1 MPRVLIT
8 GANRGLGL
16 EFARQYS
23 ADGWDVIATARNP
36 KQSEELDRLAQSK
49 RVSLQA
55 LDVTSDDS
63 VKHLA
68 EVLNGTL
75 VDLLI
80 LNSAIFT
87 RDGNKLGELDFT
99 GWRESFET
107 NVLGAMRVAQALIQ
121 NVAASI
127 RKQIVAISTGMGSM
141 ESLATTIGFGSAYQY
156 RSSKAALNMAMSILA
171 KDLEPLGIS
180 VLIFSPGWVQTDM
193 GGPNAALTP
202 EQSIAGMR
210 KVLEGNPVELT
221 GKFLS
226 YDGSTWPWEL
236 EAQRLAVWFVGFL
249 PTGIHLG
256 LTTPDR
262 LAGAADERAARLKET
277 QPPTHLVRDA
287 DAHSCADA
295 RRLSNRCPKP
305 KRAVGTQVNSVQ
317 PLVDLQSSGKPP
329 RTSRQIYN
337 FFGFAEPFH

>member
-8 GANRGLGL
+8 GTNRGLGL

-36 KQSEELDRLAQSK
+36 GQSEELDRLAQSN
-49 RVSLQA
+49 RVSLQS

-68 EVLNGTL
+68 EALNGTP

-226 YDGSTWPWEL
+226 YDGSTWPW
-236 EAQRLAVWFVGFL
+236 
-249 PTGIHLG
+249 
-256 LTTPDR
+256 
-262 LAGAADERAARLKET
+262 
-277 QPPTHLVRDA
+277 
-287 DAHSCADA
+287 
-295 RRLSNRCPKP
+295 
-305 KRAVGTQVNSVQ
+305 
-317 PLVDLQSSGKPP
+317 
-329 RTSRQIYN
+329 
-337 FFGFAEPFH
+337 

>member
-226 YDGSTWPWEL
+226 YDGSTWPW
-236 EAQRLAVWFVGFL
+236 
-249 PTGIHLG
+249 
-256 LTTPDR
+256 
-262 LAGAADERAARLKET
+262 
-277 QPPTHLVRDA
+277 
-287 DAHSCADA
+287 
-295 RRLSNRCPKP
+295 
-305 KRAVGTQVNSVQ
+305 
-317 PLVDLQSSGKPP
+317 
-329 RTSRQIYN
+329 
-337 FFGFAEPFH
+337 